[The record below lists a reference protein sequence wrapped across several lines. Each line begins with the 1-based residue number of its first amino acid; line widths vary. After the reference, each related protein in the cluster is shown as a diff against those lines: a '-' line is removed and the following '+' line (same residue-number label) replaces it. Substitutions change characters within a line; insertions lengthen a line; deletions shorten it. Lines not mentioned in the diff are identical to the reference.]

1 MSKSLNSYNNYMYKH
16 KIFIIIIIIHV
27 LYMYNR
33 AFCTCTV
40 GSTIDNILSMVLQ
53 AHEVRHIHKLP

>member
-40 GSTIDNILSMVLQ
+40 GSTIDNIIYGSTGT
-53 AHEVRHIHKLP
+53 